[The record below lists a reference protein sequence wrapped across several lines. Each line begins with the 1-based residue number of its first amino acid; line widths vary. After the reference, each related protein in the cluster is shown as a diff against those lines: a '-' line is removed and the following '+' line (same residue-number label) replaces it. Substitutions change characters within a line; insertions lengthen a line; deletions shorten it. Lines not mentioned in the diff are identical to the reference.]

1 MKLPLNQYFMKYSAR
16 KISQCKNSYFYGTP
30 PVAASGSIAGFMVFC
45 KKFTGKHK
53 KKEKRDSS
61 KGVFL

>member
-1 MKLPLNQYFMKYSAR
+1 MKYSAR